1 MEKTVTRR
9 FMTCKGKGKAIP
21 VQSST
26 GPEGS
31 MRLKLPKF
39 KDNRHMARSLAHA
52 PALFNRKEI
61 FLVLISVRG
70 LVNSSAIV
78 RPEGVGTLPYQGT
91 RNAASLYSN
100 TWCLR
105 VIPPDRICSWGN
117 RPQFLAVKSS
127 LQSA

>member
-70 LVNSSAIV
+70 
-78 RPEGVGTLPYQGT
+78 
-91 RNAASLYSN
+91 
-100 TWCLR
+100 
-105 VIPPDRICSWGN
+105 
-117 RPQFLAVKSS
+117 
-127 LQSA
+127 